1 MGLFLEEVRHILMM
15 NSEFGRIDREW
26 ILLFNYM
33 NSMKLYSDVLLNFY
47 KYNLIFCCQ
56 KLGVQLICCGEK

>member
-1 MGLFLEEVRHILMM
+1 MM

-56 KLGVQLICCGEK
+56 KLGVQLRCCGEK